1 MHYHL
6 VDNLITLRTRA
17 GERKEVAQGK
27 RQSAP
32 GTRLMS
38 LVVSRHSNA
47 HFRLAEIKRMH
58 LPREPREVG
67 ASRLVLEF
75 LHLSLTTSHTRTSLE
90 SVTAPVAIFFCE
102 KGGRSQRGQ
111 PTSSEKRRKT
121 DQRVASII
129 QFHRLPLSSPP
140 LEQRACITTQ
150 PQPA

>member
-90 SVTAPVAIFFCE
+90 SVTAPGAIFFLK
-102 KGGRSQRGQ
+102 KGGGARRGGSRQ
-111 PTSSEKRRKT
+111 VQKKEERQTS
-121 DQRVASII
+121 V
-129 QFHRLPLSSPP
+129 
-140 LEQRACITTQ
+140 
-150 PQPA
+150 